1 MQNPRWI
8 ILTGMAAM
16 FIAFAPAFACAQEPP
31 PPPPDAPP
39 ASQPAAPANP
49 AKQKYSHAND
59 FLIIGTVFDPKG
71 YAFPGVELKI
81 RRSSEKK
88 YRWDSYTNSRG
99 DFAVRVPQGADY
111 EMLIRVKGFA
121 DQTRQ
126 LDAKTGVSEARIVF
140 RMEPAGGDKK

>member
-8 ILTGMAAM
+8 ILTGIAAM
-16 FIAFAPAFACAQEPP
+16 FIAFASASFLAQEPP

-39 ASQPAAPANP
+39 ASQPPAPAKP

-81 RRSSEKK
+81 SPCAFRKARTMKCSSAQ
-88 YRWDSYTNSRG
+88 RDSRIK
-99 DFAVRVPQGADY
+99 RVSWMP
-111 EMLIRVKGFA
+111 
-121 DQTRQ
+121 RQ
-126 LDAKTGVSEARIVF
+126 A
-140 RMEPAGGDKK
+140 